1 MNRKERRKTQILL
14 RKHADA
20 TAKLMAQHVYDYDHM
35 GRKIHIVDPRAVSL
49 LERAYRDYFL
59 SDSSIIYREL
69 SPKDACR
76 FPRPSPHAATAV
88 NVMAITEDP
97 DGALVFCI
105 EACHEPFLSQSQRL
119 AVAKEAAR
127 EKIMLHSRFSGF
139 TSKP

>member
-1 MNRKERRKTQILL
+1 MNRKEKRKTQILL

-20 TAKLMAQHVYDYDHM
+20 TAKVMAQYVYDYDHM

-76 FPRPSPHAATAV
+76 FPRPSPHAANAV
-88 NVMAITEDP
+88 NVIAITEDTN
-97 DGALVFCI
+97 GALVYCI
-105 EACHEPFLSQSQRL
+105 EACHEPSFSHPQRL
-119 AVAKEAAR
+119 TVAKKAAR
-127 EKIMLHSRFSGF
+127 EKIMLHSKFSGF
-139 TSKP
+139 TRRL